1 MIWRTLVMAL
11 LFSLMVGTGDSFA
24 EETKTLADS
33 VYFTGYTFENG
44 VGGRLRAP
52 LGIYC
57 DPRTDEVFVAAGP
70 RLIIYDRNL
79 NVKFTVSHF
88 VTDPLTGR
96 TIPGEPKSIAVT
108 RDGNIYLTDN
118 LVDYVD
124 FLDFRG
130 EPISRIY
137 PNRVLADTTLKLK
150 AEALAIDELDRLYI
164 SVSGDMQTILL
175 LDQDHKLIR
184 KIGEKGERPENFT
197 NQVGIGVGE
206 GLVCVSDLYAMPA
219 IKVFDT
225 LGNFKTGWGGHNVD
239 REDFSLPS
247 GVVVHRDSYGR
258 LRIWVSDALRH
269 VIKVFSDDGEFVS
282 NIGGYGER
290 LGEFTYPIGLSVG
303 TKNTFFISEKVL
315 GRIQRCEI
323 R

>member
-1 MIWRTLVMAL
+1 MMKCIAVILVS
-11 LFSLMVGTGDSFA
+11 LFLAGAAVA
-24 EETKTLADS
+24 EQTKTLADS
-33 VYFTGYTFENG
+33 VFFTGYTFENG
-44 VGGRLRAP
+44 VDGRLRAP

-57 DPRTDEVFVAAGP
+57 DPQTDEVFVASG
-70 RLIIYDRNL
+70 RRVVIYDRNL
-79 NVKFTVSHF
+79 NVKYAIDHF
-88 VTDPLTGR
+88 VTDPLTGQMLA
-96 TIPGEPKSIAVT
+96 GEPRSIAVT
-108 RDGNIYLTDN
+108 SEGNIYLTDN

-150 AEALAIDELDRLYI
+150 AEALAVDEFDRLYI
-164 SVSGDMQTILL
+164 SVSGDMQTILV
-175 LDQDHKLIR
+175 LDQDHNLIR
-184 KIGEKGERPENFT
+184 KIGEKGDRPQDFT
-197 NQVGIGVGE
+197 NQVGLDVAE

-219 IKVFDT
+219 IKVYDT

-247 GVVVHRDSYGR
+247 GIVIHRDSYGR
-258 LRIWVSDALRH
+258 LRIWISDALRH
-269 VIKVFSDDGEFVS
+269 VIKVFTEEGEFVS

-303 TKNTFFISEKVL
+303 TKNTFFVAEKVL